1 MSGRVSKPRKVIYLL
16 IGGVCLAL
24 GVIGLIIPIIPG
36 VLFLMAA
43 VYLLSRGS
51 GKIKRFTDRDP
62 RILQM
67 QQRMEQ
73 FGEVNVAD
81 RFRLAGWMA
90 LDAAVKSVRAISTLF
105 PRAVFSRAVI
115 SRKSRYASQRDS

>member
-1 MSGRVSKPRKVIYLL
+1 MGGRVSKPRKVIYLV
-16 IGGVCLAL
+16 IGGMCLTL

-51 GKIKRFTDRDP
+51 RRIKKFTDRDP

-67 QQRMEQ
+67 QQRMDQ
-73 FGEVNVAD
+73 FGEVKLAD
-81 RFRLAGWMA
+81 RIRLAGWMT
-90 LDAAVKSVRAISTLF
+90 LDAVVKSVQAISG
-105 PRAVFSRAVI
+105 VYSRATKMV
-115 SRKSRYASQRDS
+115 SQRVS

>member
-1 MSGRVSKPRKVIYLL
+1 MSVRLSKPRKVIYLA
-16 IGGVCLAL
+16 IGGMCLML

-43 VYLLSRGS
+43 IYLLSRGS
-51 GKIKRFTDRDP
+51 RKIKKFTDRDP

-73 FGEVNVAD
+73 FGEVNAVD
-81 RFRLAGWMA
+81 RIRLAGWIT
-90 LDAAVKSVRAISTLF
+90 LDAVVKSLQAIGTI
-105 PRAVFSRAVI
+105 FSRATRMVGQKV
-115 SRKSRYASQRDS
+115 S

>member
-1 MSGRVSKPRKVIYLL
+1 MSVRLSRPRKFIYLV
-16 IGGVCLAL
+16 IGGMCLTL

-51 GKIKRFTDRDP
+51 RKIKRFTDRDP

-73 FGEVNVAD
+73 FGEVNVVD
-81 RFRLAGWMA
+81 RIRLAGWIT
-90 LDAAVKSVRAISTLF
+90 LDAAVKSAQAISTG
-105 PRAVFSRAVI
+105 FSRATKMV
-115 SRKSRYASQRDS
+115 SQRVSCLS